1 MISRIPTPNTHIDT
15 TSWPIVKV
23 TLGAAPSEDEY
34 RVALGRLRSLR
45 TRATSHFIIVDASRL
60 TEAPS
65 RFVEARIAT
74 FIYESAELRTGGILA
89 VAVIANR
96 GLPERVVADLLRACC
111 RQKADVL
118 VTSMAAALQRAR
130 SVLTERADQ
139 RID

>member
-1 MISRIPTPNTHIDT
+1 ISRIPTPNTHIDT

-45 TRATSHFIIVDASRL
+45 TRATSHFIIADARRL

-74 FIYESAELRTGGILA
+74 FIYESTELRTGGIHG
-89 VAVIANR
+89 VAASASR
-96 GLPERVVADLLRACC
+96 GQRERVVAGLRGSSC
-111 RQKADVL
+111 RQKGVVPL
-118 VTSMAAALQRAR
+118 TSRAAALPRARTLFTQRA
-130 SVLTERADQ
+130 AQ